1 MSVQPSNQ
9 PEVLRSLDPVQLT
22 IESRSRD
29 LGGLDVRRV
38 LPSAARRMV
47 GPFIFFDHMGPAS
60 FAPGRGIDVRPHPHI
75 GLATVTY
82 LFDGELIH
90 RDSLGCV
97 QAIQP
102 GAVNL
107 MTAGR
112 GIVHSERSGPDREVD
127 SKLHGIQT
135 WMALPA
141 ELEDMP
147 PDFVHY
153 SVERLP
159 SIDVDGAA
167 LRVIAGS
174 AYGATSPVTAYS
186 PTLYLELR
194 LPAGRELSLPADYEE
209 RAVYVVS
216 GRVEIGGRSYGEG
229 VLVVAAPGAAVRLRA
244 PSGAAHAMMIG
255 GAPLGRRHIWW
266 NFVASTQ
273 ARIEQAKDDWAN
285 DRFDKVPGD
294 AEFIPLP

>member
-1 MSVQPSNQ
+1 MSVQPCHQ
-9 PEVLRSLDPVQLT
+9 PALLPSTGPVQLA
-22 IESRSRD
+22 IESRTRD

-60 FAPGRGIDVRPHPHI
+60 FEPGRGIDIRPHPHI

-82 LFDGELIH
+82 LFEGEIMH

-112 GIVHSERSGPDREVD
+112 GIVHSERSGPDREVA

-135 WMALPA
+135 WVALPDA
-141 ELEDMP
+141 LEDMAP
-147 PDFVHY
+147 AFVHY
-153 SVERLP
+153 PAERLP

-174 AYGATSPVTAYS
+174 AYGATSPVTIHS

-194 LPAGRELSLPADYEE
+194 LPGGCELSLPADYEE

-216 GRVEIGGRSYGEG
+216 GRIEIGGQSYGEG
-229 VLVVAAPGAAVRLRA
+229 VLAVAAPGVPARLRA
-244 PSGAAHAMMIG
+244 PSGAVHAMIIG

-266 NFVASTQ
+266 NFVASSQ
-273 ARIEQAKDDWAN
+273 KRIEQAKDDWAS

-294 AEFIPLP
+294 TEFIPLP